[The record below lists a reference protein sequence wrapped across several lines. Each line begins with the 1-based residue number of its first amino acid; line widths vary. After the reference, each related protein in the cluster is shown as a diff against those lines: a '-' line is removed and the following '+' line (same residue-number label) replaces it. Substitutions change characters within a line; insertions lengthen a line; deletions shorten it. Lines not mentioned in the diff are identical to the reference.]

1 MVRLSDV
8 RPAARAL
15 AGDRL
20 QDAQDRNAL
29 RSVSDYIAATYL
41 ICGNHVAGNPGLMHA
56 GRGCGHG

>member
-1 MVRLSDV
+1 MVRLDDA

-20 QDAQDRNAL
+20 QDTQAWNAM

-41 ICGNHVAGNPGLMHA
+41 NCGNHGAGNPGVMRA